1 MRGQLD
7 VRIDTFSSVIALV
20 IALAAALLNLLPF
33 PAPFAAWM
41 LRAIRALD
49 HSGPSLRHLPA
60 YSRNSSSP
68 SRSAVISAIHNDSPA
83 MRSASRDKIAHLTRL
98 RLIDG
103 RGEGRG
109 ARGEGRGAS
118 NGGGC
123 REWRDARPRASS
135 YRGSGSATYTRRG
148 PFSQQFICS
157 RSFHLAASRIRVTT
171 RSRPVFFSPA
181 DLPRGIISRNV
192 AWQYPCRIICV

>member
-109 ARGEGRGAS
+109 ARGEGRATAAVAANGAM
-118 NGGGC
+118 
-123 REWRDARPRASS
+123 RDRARPVIAEAVPQRTHDGGLFPSNLYA
-135 YRGSGSATYTRRG
+135 AVV
-148 PFSQQFICS
+148 FI
-157 RSFHLAASRIRVTT
+157 
-171 RSRPVFFSPA
+171 
-181 DLPRGIISRNV
+181 LPRREF
-192 AWQYPCRIICV
+192 A

>member
-49 HSGPSLRHLPA
+49 HSGPSLRHC
-60 YSRNSSSP
+60 
-68 SRSAVISAIHNDSPA
+68 RSAVISAIHNDSPA

-109 ARGEGRGAS
+109 ARGEGRATAAVAANGAM
-118 NGGGC
+118 
-123 REWRDARPRASS
+123 RDRARPVIAEAVPQRTHDGGLFPSNLYA
-135 YRGSGSATYTRRG
+135 AVV
-148 PFSQQFICS
+148 FI
-157 RSFHLAASRIRVTT
+157 
-171 RSRPVFFSPA
+171 
-181 DLPRGIISRNV
+181 LPRREF
-192 AWQYPCRIICV
+192 A